1 MSGGKI
7 IGGLLTC
14 LTLAYFVFTEV
25 QRTAKGTRGSSVV
38 ECQCSVF
45 VKFLPL

>member
-1 MSGGKI
+1 MSGEKI

-25 QRTAKGTRGSSVV
+25 QRTAKGARGSSVV
-38 ECQCSVF
+38 ECQYLVLF
-45 VKFLPL
+45 KLLH